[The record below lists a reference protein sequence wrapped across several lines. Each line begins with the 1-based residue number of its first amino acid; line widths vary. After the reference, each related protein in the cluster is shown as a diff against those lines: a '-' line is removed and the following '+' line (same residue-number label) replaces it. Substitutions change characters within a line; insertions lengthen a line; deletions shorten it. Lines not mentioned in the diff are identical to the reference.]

1 MLGSPIQGLRS
12 ASPGTKG
19 DTGDKGDIGLPGQKG
34 EQGTKGDRGDPG
46 LTGAKGERVPLLED
60 IFDVVFSPFFA
71 GFLSNTFCLVE
82 CKK

>member
-60 IFDVVFSPFFA
+60 IFGVVFHLFA
-71 GFLSNTFCLVE
+71 GFFVKHFLLSRM
-82 CKK
+82 